1 MPQYQLFVHEE
12 NNGLTYLEANTK
24 TYIEEKEQLLNQ
36 GFIIDTTYYIQAESG
51 AEALAQ
57 FGDITTEALNNHSP
71 LVLSGQGF
79 FEMLSKYFRKS

>member
-12 NNGLTYLEANTK
+12 NNGLTYLEANTD
-24 TYIEEKEQLLNQ
+24 TYIEEKEQLLSQ
-36 GFIIDTTYYIQAESG
+36 GFIIDTNYYIQAESG
-51 AEALAQ
+51 SEALAQ
-57 FGDITTEALNNHSP
+57 FGDITTEALNNHAP